1 MNFRRWKDFYTGAEP
16 GKIFR
21 GGKDVLIGAIFFFK
35 WGKSLFGTAYY
46 KEIEN

>member
-16 GKIFR
+16 GNNFR

-35 WGKSLFGTAYY
+35 WGQIT
-46 KEIEN
+46 I